1 MTLPEDEMPID
12 GEVATATIA
21 SSVDPIEIHEGEET
35 GAEEPMEVEDETE
48 REGLLL
54 QRQGRTAAPVIWSGS
69 VRNEHVY
76 PAAATLSVVW
86 RLVNGWMDG
95 RKRLNPRKRE
105 VSKQR
110 QKEEKKKNR

>member
-69 VRNEHVY
+69 VRNEHGMVS
-76 PAAATLSVVW
+76 PIL
-86 RLVNGWMDG
+86 L
-95 RKRLNPRKRE
+95 RKNQLT
-105 VSKQR
+105 QLLLL
-110 QKEEKKKNR
+110 

>member
-69 VRNEHVY
+69 VRNEHD
-76 PAAATLSVVW
+76 AT
-86 RLVNGWMDG
+86 
-95 RKRLNPRKRE
+95 
-105 VSKQR
+105 
-110 QKEEKKKNR
+110 KNNTINEARRRHWGTD